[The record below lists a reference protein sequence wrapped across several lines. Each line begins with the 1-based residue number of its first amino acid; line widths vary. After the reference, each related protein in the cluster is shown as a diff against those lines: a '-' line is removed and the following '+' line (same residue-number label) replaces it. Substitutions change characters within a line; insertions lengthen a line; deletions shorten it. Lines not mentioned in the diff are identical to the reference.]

1 MADRGPGMTER
12 VLSTLLSRAS
22 AAALLVGGTA
32 LLFASDAL
40 LPRLIPGYPPS
51 GSWLGQLLAAAW
63 LALATLNRLGQR
75 SLLGG
80 IYGRPIVAANVAA
93 FFIGALALL
102 KVVLGT
108 DAPAAVWIV
117 LVPYLVLAVLYG
129 WLLLRGPLE
138 RDLARHR
145 AASREPG

>member
-1 MADRGPGMTER
+1 MSDDRSGVTER

-22 AAALLVGGTA
+22 AAALLVGGSA

-51 GSWLGQLLAAAW
+51 GSWLGQLLAAGW
-63 LALATLNRLGQR
+63 LALATLNWLTQR

-80 IYGRPIVAANVAA
+80 IYGRPVVAANLVA
-93 FFIGALALL
+93 FLIGALALVR
-102 KVVLGT
+102 VVLGV
-108 DAPAAVWIV
+108 DAPAVLWILV
-117 LVPYLVLAVLYG
+117 VPYVVLAMLYG

-145 AASREPG
+145 SSQT